1 MRTDGFSTE
10 KIRSSD
16 GRATFWRENNWASCQ
31 TQKRDW
37 RHLMAGKKS
46 VCATRGIL
54 WKMMAFQPFHVW
66 NYNYILQV
74 TTVTLTMKHSP
85 RQEIPK
91 PETQLKRK
99 LTIIII

>member
-1 MRTDGFSTE
+1 
-10 KIRSSD
+10 
-16 GRATFWRENNWASCQ
+16 
-31 TQKRDW
+31 
-37 RHLMAGKKS
+37 MAGKKS

-66 NYNYILQV
+66 NYNYFLQV